1 MSNDDGGGRY
11 DNDEV
16 VHRADYDCCSLTEL
30 SAVTPPKWLVLAY
43 NCNSRESDKSERGRA
58 DRDIQRLRAKE
69 FSPSKAASSGT
80 GDGALEY
87 GNFV

>member
-1 MSNDDGGGRY
+1 M
-11 DNDEV
+11 
-16 VHRADYDCCSLTEL
+16 AC
-30 SAVTPPKWLVLAY
+30 
-43 NCNSRESDKSERGRA
+43 NCNSREIRVRESKLVGSSRA
-58 DRDIQRLRAKE
+58 DRDIERLRAKE

>member
-1 MSNDDGGGRY
+1 M
-11 DNDEV
+11 
-16 VHRADYDCCSLTEL
+16 AC
-30 SAVTPPKWLVLAY
+30 
-43 NCNSRESDKSERGRA
+43 NCNSREIRVRESKLVGRA
-58 DRDIQRLRAKE
+58 DRDIERLRAKE

>member
-1 MSNDDGGGRY
+1 MNCDGYDD
-11 DNDEV
+11 DNDV
-16 VHRADYDCCSLTEL
+16 VRRADYDCCSLTTVAL
-30 SAVTPPKWLVLAY
+30 FRSGLQLQQQ
-43 NCNSRESDKSERGRA
+43 RDKSERGRA

>member
-1 MSNDDGGGRY
+1 MYRVLFCSSKGQ
-11 DNDEV
+11 
-16 VHRADYDCCSLTEL
+16 RAPLKASSGLQL
-30 SAVTPPKWLVLAY
+30 QQQ
-43 NCNSRESDKSERGRA
+43 RDKSERVKLVGRA
-58 DRDIQRLRAKE
+58 DRDIERLRAKE

>member
-1 MSNDDGGGRY
+1 LQLQQQR
-11 DNDEV
+11 
-16 VHRADYDCCSLTEL
+16 
-30 SAVTPPKWLVLAY
+30 
-43 NCNSRESDKSERGRA
+43 DKSERVKLVGRA
-58 DRDIQRLRAKE
+58 DRDIERLRAKE

>member
-1 MSNDDGGGRY
+1 MQLQQQR
-11 DNDEV
+11 
-16 VHRADYDCCSLTEL
+16 
-30 SAVTPPKWLVLAY
+30 
-43 NCNSRESDKSERGRA
+43 DKSERVKLVGRA
-58 DRDIQRLRAKE
+58 DRDIERLRANE

>member
-1 MSNDDGGGRY
+1 MQLQQQR
-11 DNDEV
+11 
-16 VHRADYDCCSLTEL
+16 
-30 SAVTPPKWLVLAY
+30 
-43 NCNSRESDKSERGRA
+43 DKSSERVELVGRA
-58 DRDIQRLRAKE
+58 DRDIERLRAKE

>member
-1 MSNDDGGGRY
+1 MLFCSSKGQ
-11 DNDEV
+11 
-16 VHRADYDCCSLTEL
+16 RA
-30 SAVTPPKWLVLAY
+30 PPLKASSGLQLQQQ
-43 NCNSRESDKSERGRA
+43 RDKSERVELVGRA
-58 DRDIQRLRAKE
+58 DRDIERLRAKE